1 MLPLRMLFLLSLRQ
15 TKRKKSRACRN
26 AKEVIRGGRRPLR
39 LLCRPRWGNDLL
51 HLLQDAVPSTDSL
64 LLQLLTLRL
73 LLSPPTATG
82 RNSCAA
88 AVADAA
94 SAAATVVAS
103 AAAAAAV
110 IMVVLLLLLTT
121 PDRLA
126 QAGRLQNCKH

>member
-1 MLPLRMLFLLSLRQ
+1 MLPLRMLFRLSLRQ
-15 TKRKKSRACRN
+15 TKMKKSRACRN
-26 AKEVIRGGRRPLR
+26 AKKVIRGGRRPLR

-64 LLQLLTLRL
+64 LLQLLSLRL

-88 AVADAA
+88 

-103 AAAAAAV
+103 AAAADAV